1 MEYVG
6 QGLNSFLRCLVG
18 FSEGFEQMIS
28 CLEGI
33 QCPQICRIANTP
45 GSNSSPCRRGISGGE
60 GQEASASFGRGHGL
74 NLHLQGTA
82 RARDLCLLRS
92 GMKCSS
98 CFSRARQS
106 ASSYFNS
113 VSLQPRAVTPFSSS
127 FAMPTRGDELIL
139 TGLCQQTAAQVT
151 VSSATSPTPRAYGSH
166 QQRCRMPSP
175 P

>member
-1 MEYVG
+1 MRRMTGSVSCEVGPVEATVDCRSFEMEYVG
-6 QGLNSFLRCLVG
+6 ASLNSFLRCLVG
-18 FSEGFEQMIS
+18 FSEGSF
-28 CLEGI
+28 LEGI

-45 GSNSSPCRRGISGGE
+45 RSNSSPYRRGISGGE

-113 VSLQPRAVTPFSSS
+113 VSLQPKSSHS
-127 FAMPTRGDELIL
+127 L
-139 TGLCQQTAAQVT
+139 Q
-151 VSSATSPTPRAYGSH
+151 
-166 QQRCRMPSP
+166 
-175 P
+175 